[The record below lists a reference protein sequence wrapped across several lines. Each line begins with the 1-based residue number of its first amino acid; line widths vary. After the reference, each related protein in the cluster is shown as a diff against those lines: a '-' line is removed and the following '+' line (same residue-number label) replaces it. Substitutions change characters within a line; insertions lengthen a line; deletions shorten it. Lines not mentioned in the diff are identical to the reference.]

1 MSDELDRLITQWAA
15 RHAPELIAQAQAD
28 ALELARERLRARLV
42 DALLAAAEARLTER
56 PPQPQPQPQEA
67 AIRSCGSTAS
77 SPRAPSPRHA
87 RVWTATLSACTATE
101 T

>member
-15 RHAPELIAQAQAD
+15 RHAQELIAQAQAD

-56 PPQPQPQPQEA
+56 PPQPREA
-67 AIRSCGSTAS
+67 GDPLVWAYGVVPEDSEPE
-77 SPRAPSPRHA
+77 PRKGVDGHPVRLH
-87 RVWTATLSACTATE
+87 LSLIHI
-101 T
+101 